1 MNASNSHVVAFSVLQ
16 VIILVL
22 FLLFVR
28 YDPKLAQKGER
39 SGRDGDK
46 QIKDIYPMFQD
57 VHVMIFAGIG
67 FLMTFLKKYGLSAVS
82 LNMICAAL
90 TIEVYTLVYG
100 FLHPQCGDPHY
111 MFGKENCE
119 SSWPYIDVSVG
130 SMISADFATATV
142 LISFG
147 VVLGVTSPLQLVVMT
162 VMETIFYALNDMIGR
177 DYLHAV
183 DVGCTIFIHL
193 FAAYF
198 GLTVSRVLHQEGQAN
213 SSKEGT
219 SYTSDMFSMV
229 GTVFLWIYWPSFNGS
244 GATSGDAQQRALL
257 NTYFSLA
264 SCVISTVVVSCL
276 LSRER
281 KMRTEHLQNATL
293 AGGVVVGAVADM
305 SLTPGG
311 AVVAGAL
318 AGMVSTLGFK
328 YVQPFLLE
336 KLKVHDTC
344 GVHNLHGLP
353 GLLGSL
359 LSILMVRVT
368 SPHMYSYSPAQQAVN
383 QLLAILVTLLFA
395 CVGGLVT
402 GLLMRV
408 VGRLSSVTDDEM
420 FSDTANIED
429 LADKFEVPEEVLGLL
444 EDFRTKSNIT
454 DSRTN
459 LLKN

>member
-1 MNASNSHVVAFSVLQ
+1 
-16 VIILVL
+16 
-22 FLLFVR
+22 
-28 YDPKLAQKGER
+28 
-39 SGRDGDK
+39 
-46 QIKDIYPMFQD
+46 
-57 VHVMIFAGIG
+57 
-67 FLMTFLKKYGLSAVS
+67 
-82 LNMICAAL
+82 
-90 TIEVYTLVYG
+90 
-100 FLHPQCGDPHY
+100 

-147 VVLGVTSPLQLVVMT
+147 VVLGVTSPLQLLVMT

-328 YVQPFLLE
+328 YVQVRITE
-336 KLKVHDTC
+336 KHFSSDN
-344 GVHNLHGLP
+344 NL
-353 GLLGSL
+353 
-359 LSILMVRVT
+359 
-368 SPHMYSYSPAQQAVN
+368 
-383 QLLAILVTLLFA
+383 F
-395 CVGGLVT
+395 
-402 GLLMRV
+402 
-408 VGRLSSVTDDEM
+408 
-420 FSDTANIED
+420 
-429 LADKFEVPEEVLGLL
+429 
-444 EDFRTKSNIT
+444 
-454 DSRTN
+454 
-459 LLKN
+459 